1 MKIQEI
7 IAILEQWAPKAY
19 AEDFDNVG
27 LLVGDQNQECKGVL
41 ITHDVL
47 ENVVA
52 EAIEKKFNLIVTFHP
67 IIFSGLK
74 KITGKSYVEKVV
86 AKAVKNERTPSWR
99 FKRQRS
105 HLGRRTFSVYEP
117 LPKNQGGCIRKKD
130 LGDKGH

>member
-7 IAILEQWAPKAY
+7 TAILEQWAPKTY

-52 EAIEKKFNLIVTFHP
+52 EAIEKKN
-67 IIFSGLK
+67 
-74 KITGKSYVEKVV
+74 
-86 AKAVKNERTPSWR
+86 
-99 FKRQRS
+99 
-105 HLGRRTFSVYEP
+105 
-117 LPKNQGGCIRKKD
+117 
-130 LGDKGH
+130 